1 MATGTRPSDQHG
13 FTLIEVLVAIVIL
26 LVGVLGVVALVDG
39 ANAVTSKTKAR
50 EGGTNIARSII
61 EISRSL
67 RYRDLTADELLAA
80 LEARPGL
87 EDVSPSPGYT
97 IRSRNV
103 DYRLTLTVCSLDD
116 PKDNLGVHPSGV
128 TFCSDSEVGTTL
140 TDRNPDDYKRVRVTL
155 TWITRGNEA
164 SVTQTSSIIN
174 PVGGLGPSVVGLTM
188 TSPGSAS
195 DPLRID
201 TEVSRA
207 SFTAVTSTAA
217 ADLRWSVDG
226 DLQPKPDGGPV
237 NWTFDWEF
245 LDAGGEIAYHDC
257 LYVIQAEAFDEQG
270 RAGSPYARTVVV
282 NRIPALPVESFDGGR
297 NGNGDRV
304 DLQWAK
310 TPECDVVGYRV
321 YRDDDPLFGSPEL
334 VTCTGQVAGTYT
346 EDLDCVDESAPGGTL
361 HYRVRALDTTSSGAL
376 REGAWSS
383 QVTVEGTN
391 DLPTVPQNVSTC
403 TGGQLDCNGP
413 DGTPAPT
420 GAIVLRWDPSTD
432 SDGTVDFYRIY
443 RDGSTYGDRHDVF
456 FPDPGIA
463 WFEPEEPDGL
473 SHTYRISAVDDDFG
487 ESPLSDPVSAG

>member
-1 MATGTRPSDQHG
+1 MATRMRPSDEHG
-13 FTLIEVLVAIVIL
+13 FTLIEVLVGIVLL

-61 EISRSL
+61 EVSRSL

-80 LEARPGL
+80 LDARPGL
-87 EDVSPSPGYT
+87 EDVSASPGHT
-97 IRSRNV
+97 IRLRNV

-128 TFCSDSEVGTTL
+128 VFCTDSEAGTTL

-155 TWITRGNEA
+155 TWTTRGNEA

-188 TSPGSAS
+188 TSPGSSS

-201 TEVSRA
+201 SNVTQA
-207 SFTAVTSTAA
+207 SFTAVTSTSA

-226 DLQPKPDGGPV
+226 NLQLKPDGGPIT
-237 NWTFDWEF
+237 WTFDWEF
-245 LDAGGEIAYHDC
+245 LDASGEIAYHDC
-257 LYVIQAEAFDEQG
+257 TYVIQAEAFDEQG

-282 NRIPALPVESFDGGR
+282 NRDVALPVESFDGGR
-297 NGNGDRV
+297 NGNGERV
-304 DLQWAK
+304 DLQWIK

-334 VTCTGQVAGTYT
+334 VSCTGQVSATYT
-346 EDLDCVDESAPGGTL
+346 EELDCVDESAPAGTL
-361 HYRVRALDTTSSGAL
+361 YYRVRALDTSAAGAI

-383 QVTVEGTN
+383 QLTVDGSN
-391 DLPTVPQNVSTC
+391 ALPTVPQNVSTC
-403 TGGQLDCNGP
+403 VGGQLDCNGP

-420 GAIVLRWDPSTD
+420 GAIVVRWDPSTD

-463 WFEPEEPDGL
+463 WFEPEEPDGQ

-487 ESPLSDPVSAG
+487 ESGLSDPVSAG